1 MIERSQHQR
10 EVISA
15 EQRLAAAHLN
25 LDLQTIDQLL
35 HPEYMILQPGG
46 RVEGKQETLASLR
59 GGQRSWE
66 VAQSDQ
72 LEVRFAGQT
81 AVVTGRWRGKGLNQ
95 GRPFDYAA
103 RFLSIWVIEDGRWLN
118 IAYSATPI

>member
-1 MIERSQHQR
+1 
-10 EVISA
+10 
-15 EQRLAAAHLN
+15 
-25 LDLQTIDQLL
+25 
-35 HPEYMILQPGG
+35 MILQPGG

-59 GGQRSWE
+59 GGQRSWK

-72 LEVRFAGQT
+72 LEVRFADQT

-95 GRPFDYAA
+95 GQPFDYAA

-118 IAYSATPI
+118 IAYSATPIQID